1 MRPPFPW
8 YPIHTSEVAVKNFVD
23 ILLPLSFN
31 GTRKVNSVAAGGT
44 GRNRKDMSSF
54 PDRREAERWRPENL
68 RETIHRIRVP
78 IPPAQPWKMSVKCP
92 GRFKRQPGTRKDTS
106 KPTNHRE
113 ECGASRRLPIRERAS
128 RSRPSLLHF
137 FFPSAMR
144 VSFMANNQTAKMNIW
159 TTT

>member
-1 MRPPFPW
+1 MAPG
-8 YPIHTSEVAVKNFVD
+8 K
-23 ILLPLSFN
+23 
-31 GTRKVNSVAAGGT
+31 
-44 GRNRKDMSSF
+44 SSG
-54 PDRREAERWRPENL
+54 
-68 RETIHRIRVP
+68 TIHRIRVP

-137 FFPSAMR
+137 NFPVRHAG
-144 VSFMANNQTAKMNIW
+144 FIHGEQPNNKMNIIDEFDLEVAVSDLFREAMGRQPISPLEPCLW
-159 TTT
+159 AVHEQLLSQEEYRLLFYANF